1 MENCAYQFYETNKLK
16 QMHHILAKICSLT
29 YEESLFYSFHWW
41 LPQEELKKCGF
52 YPCSKSRQTK
62 NLLLCLVGTDF
73 LLYLS
78 AL

>member
-41 LPQEELKKCGF
+41 LPQEELKKWLLPMF
-52 YPCSKSRQTK
+52 KKQT
-62 NLLLCLVGTDF
+62 DQESPA
-73 LLYLS
+73 LS
-78 AL
+78 GRY